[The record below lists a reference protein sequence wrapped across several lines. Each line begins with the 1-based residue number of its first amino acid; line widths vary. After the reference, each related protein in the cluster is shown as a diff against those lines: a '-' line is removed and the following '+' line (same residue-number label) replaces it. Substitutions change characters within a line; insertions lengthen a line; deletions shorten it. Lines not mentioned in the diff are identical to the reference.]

1 MWQMPFYDIMLLYN
15 AYDKY
20 CDEENKHYEEE
31 QSRYEEQV
39 QEQQSN
45 FNMNSI
51 TQNMSKM
58 PDISSLTR
66 GFTTNSGLKF

>member
-1 MWQMPFYDIMLLYN
+1 MWEMPFYDIMLLYN
-15 AYDKY
+15 AYSDY
-20 CDEENKHYEEE
+20 CDEENKQHEE
-31 QSRYEEQV
+31 QQARYEEQV

-51 TQNMSKM
+51 KQDISKM
-58 PDISSLTR
+58 TNLSSLTR

>member
-1 MWQMPFYDIMLLYN
+1 MPFYDIMLLYN
-15 AYDKY
+15 AYSDY
-20 CDEENKHYEEE
+20 CDEENKQHEE
-31 QSRYEEQV
+31 QQARYEEQI

-51 TQNMSKM
+51 TQNMLKK

>member
-1 MWQMPFYDIMLLYN
+1 MPFYDIMLLYN
-15 AYDKY
+15 AYSDY
-20 CDEENKHYEEE
+20 CDEENKQHEE
-31 QSRYEEQV
+31 QQARYEEQI

-51 TQNMSKM
+51 TQNMPKK

>member
-15 AYDKY
+15 AYADY
-20 CDEENKHYEEE
+20 CDEENKHHEE
-31 QSRYEEQV
+31 QQARYEEQV

-51 TQNMSKM
+51 KQNMPKM
-58 PDISSLTR
+58 PDLSSLTR
-66 GFTTNSGLKF
+66 GFTNNSGLKF

>member
-15 AYDKY
+15 TYADY
-20 CDEENKHYEEE
+20 CDEENKHNEEQ
-31 QSRYEEQV
+31 QSRYEEQL

-51 TQNMSKM
+51 KQNMPKM
-58 PDISSLTR
+58 PDLSSLSR
-66 GFTTNSGLKF
+66 GFTNNSGLKF